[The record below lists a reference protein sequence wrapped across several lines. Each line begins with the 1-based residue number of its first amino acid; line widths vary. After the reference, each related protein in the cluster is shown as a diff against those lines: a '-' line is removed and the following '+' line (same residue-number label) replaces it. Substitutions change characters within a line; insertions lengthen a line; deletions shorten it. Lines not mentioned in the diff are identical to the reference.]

1 MQSCGHK
8 LYYNSYPAAWHLLGV
23 GGASE
28 RSPNIPRKNLF
39 SGFQLTLGWSVC
51 LVIGHNQ
58 LSVIQLSRFILN
70 LIDYLIKSFN
80 CFREIVDT
88 SKDARESIKL
98 I

>member
-1 MQSCGHK
+1 MCSLVDTSYIITVTLQPGTYLEWVVQVKGHQ
-8 LYYNSYPAAWHLLGV
+8 
-23 GGASE
+23 
-28 RSPNIPRKNLF
+28 IPRKNLF

-51 LVIGHNQ
+51 LVIGHNK
-58 LSVIQLSRFILN
+58 LSVIQSSRFILN
-70 LIDYLIKSFN
+70 LIEYLIKSFN